1 VGITV
6 AAEVGEAAGAGVS
19 GGAVDEGGM
28 AGAAEEQAATN
39 RATAARPSE
48 DPGVKL
54 RRMAD
59 LLKEGRF

>member
-39 RATAARPSE
+39 RARVIK
-48 DPGVKL
+48 DPGVGL
-54 RRMAD
+54 RCMAD
-59 LLKEGRF
+59 LLKERAF